1 MKMLRAAIASLL
13 IALVGPLSAQ
23 VLHFEGAFTEVM
35 HCPRSACDGP
45 QPMEALPF
53 SFDVEL
59 KFNPSGPNHESFTTR
74 DSTGWPRL
82 AFSPAIEQVL
92 FLVPATEPRVEDT
105 YQFSRS
111 QFTRHSTAEGFAW
124 NFEASESWNE
134 PIGENATR
142 SEARILQVELLSSDG
157 VTFEQASRPLTRDEM
172 LGFLREMVGKQA
184 TTRAANVLE
193 YVRDHDVAHGSF
205 NLFGQFRLVSM
216 CPAPTGL
223 RKLLG

>member
-1 MKMLRAAIASLL
+1 MKMLGAATAVLL
-13 IALVGPLSAQ
+13 TSLVGPVSAQ
-23 VLHFEGAFTEVM
+23 VLHFEGAFTEIM

-111 QFTRHSTAEGFAW
+111 QVTRHSTAEGFAW
-124 NFEASESWNE
+124 NLEAREVWNE

-142 SEARILQVELLSSDG
+142 SEARMLQVELLSSDG

-172 LGFLREMVGKQA
+172 LGFLRGMVGKQA

-193 YVRDHDVAHGSF
+193 FVRDHDLTHG
-205 NLFGQFRLVSM
+205 NTNVFGQFRLVSI
-216 CPAPTGL
+216 CPAPSGL

>member
-1 MKMLRAAIASLL
+1 M
-13 IALVGPLSAQ
+13 
-23 VLHFEGAFTEVM
+23 
-35 HCPRSACDGP
+35 
-45 QPMEALPF
+45 
-53 SFDVEL
+53 
-59 KFNPSGPNHESFTTR
+59 
-74 DSTGWPRL
+74 
-82 AFSPAIEQVL
+82 
-92 FLVPATEPRVEDT
+92 EDT

-111 QFTRHSTAEGFAW
+111 QVTQHSTAEGFAW

-142 SEARILQVELLSSDG
+142 SEARILQVELLSSGG

-193 YVRDHDVAHGSF
+193 YVRDHDVAHGNF
-205 NLFGQFRLVSM
+205 NVFGQFRLVSM